1 MLYDYECR
9 TCGKRQLNVVNRIAE
24 RKTNAPDC
32 CGEKMSIIILAAP
45 MGFVDNMEEYWCP
58 VTGEGVTSRRQR
70 NEIMKREGLLD
81 ANDFLK
87 SDEERKKQ
95 SDEWAAKKKKLD
107 EAKPKE
113 VQEYVDNWAM
123 KELGL

>member
-1 MLYDYECR
+1 MIYDYECR

-24 RKTNAPDC
+24 RKTNAPEC
-32 CGEKMSIIILAAP
+32 CGDRMGIIILAAP
-45 MGFVDNMEEYWCP
+45 MGFVDNMEEYICP
-58 VTGEGVTSRRQR
+58 VTGQGVTTRRQR

-87 SDEERKKQ
+87 SDEDRKKQ

-107 EAKPKE
+107 EQKPKE
-113 VQEYVDNWAM
+113 VQQQVDEWATRT
-123 KELGL
+123 LGL